1 MTDLLAM
8 SSDII
13 DGRKAPGEMGP
24 LNRITHELSELSN
37 DLAVVEA
44 FAEAELQVLHI
55 VRRASM
61 HAKRCHARQH
71 AKRCHARWHRFRCHA
86 VA

>member
-1 MTDLLAM
+1 MTDLLTM

-44 FAEAELQVLHI
+44 FSLHRI
-55 VRRASM
+55 
-61 HAKRCHARQH
+61 
-71 AKRCHARWHRFRCHA
+71 
-86 VA
+86 